1 MSRKGPACPSAF
13 RLYERDESDGAIVRG
28 VLSSLA
34 GLGALLAIFPFLR
47 SVFLLNV
54 MAPSSRSVFLNLFFI
69 IIPRRS
75 LLDTFPLIAP
85 R

>member
-34 GLGALLAIFPFLR
+34 GLGALLAVLKKRLPAQCHG
-47 SVFLLNV
+47 S
-54 MAPSSRSVFLNLFFI
+54 FI
-69 IIPRRS
+69 
-75 LLDTFPLIAP
+75 
-85 R
+85 